1 MRGLYAARHHL
12 ATSPPA
18 LILCGAARADSLK
31 ERGDSFTVSLYC
43 LPEIWRMRQTFAHTV
58 ASAQQNYNESGQ
70 TRSVNPWISL
80 GAGYHP
86 TANRTGANE
95 LLPGTECERNHR
107 TLTHASFSC

>member
-1 MRGLYAARHHL
+1 
-12 ATSPPA
+12 
-18 LILCGAARADSLK
+18 
-31 ERGDSFTVSLYC
+31 
-43 LPEIWRMRQTFAHTV
+43 MRQTFAHTV

-95 LLPGTECERNHR
+95 LLPGTECAQSRV
-107 TLTHASFSC
+107 LTPLFLLVKLTEQLNV